1 LVAAAA
7 AAWVATMIMGAPRI
21 TGKGVKM
28 LQGKWQAYTLAV
40 SDSDAARRFTERHG
54 YDPER
59 VIRSATMVLCGPIQD
74 SAPAIHVDSEPQ
86 TEPTEYQQAAL
97 FG

>member
-1 LVAAAA
+1 VAAA
-7 AAWVATMIMGAPRI
+7 AAWVATSKTETPRI
-21 TGKGVKM
+21 TGKGDKM

-40 SDSDAARRFTERHG
+40 SDSDAARRFVKRHG

-86 TEPTEYQQAAL
+86 TEPTEYQQTAL